1 MFWHRSGT
9 GRRTQRKLYFFSCIR
24 SYPLTLYRSSRD
36 LSGPVIYH
44 SSGHILVQLV
54 WQAFIES
61 PELLSPAQ
69 KRALETVQRIAEET
83 CIELDHQAGD
93 IQFVNNLALL
103 HARNSFEDS
112 SDMARHIMRLGLR
125 DRQNGWALPG
135 RYRDLTESAFR
146 RAEEQCIPVCDFDP
160 YFTTTVATAAAHHG

>member
-1 MFWHRSGT
+1 M
-9 GRRTQRKLYFFSCIR
+9 
-24 SYPLTLYRSSRD
+24 
-36 LSGPVIYH
+36 
-44 SSGHILVQLV
+44 LVQLV

-69 KRALETVQRIAEET
+69 RRALDTVQRIAEEV

-103 HARNSFEDS
+103 HARNSYKDAPN
-112 SDMARHIMRLGLR
+112 MARHIMRLGLR
-125 DRQNGWALPG
+125 DRENSWVLPEQ
-135 RYRDLTESAFR
+135 YKNMTESAFR
-146 RAEEQCIPVCDFDP
+146 PAEEQCIPVWDFDP